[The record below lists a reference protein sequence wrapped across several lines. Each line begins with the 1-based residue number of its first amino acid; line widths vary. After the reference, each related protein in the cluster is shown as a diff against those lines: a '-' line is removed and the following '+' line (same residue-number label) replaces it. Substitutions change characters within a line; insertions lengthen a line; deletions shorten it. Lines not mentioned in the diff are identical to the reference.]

1 VRSIGD
7 KRLFIRDIRDLE
19 PACLVEI
26 SFSSL
31 KPPLLIESGQLAV
44 KPRVVLLLPS
54 LLLRGSDAV
63 ALT

>member
-7 KRLFIRDIRDLE
+7 KRLFIGDIRDLE

-44 KPRVVLLLPS
+44 KPRAVLLLH
-54 LLLRGSDAV
+54 V
-63 ALT
+63 FY